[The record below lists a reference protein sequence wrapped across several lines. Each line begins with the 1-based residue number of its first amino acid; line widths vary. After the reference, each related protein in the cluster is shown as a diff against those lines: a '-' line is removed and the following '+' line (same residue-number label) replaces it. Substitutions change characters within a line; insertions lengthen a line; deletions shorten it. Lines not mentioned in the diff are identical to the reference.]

1 MIALLRWLLLRRLAR
16 QRGRTL
22 LVVLGVALGVAMV
35 VAIRLA
41 SDSALAS
48 FGDTVEAVTGRA
60 NLCVSAVADGFDE
73 RLFTRI
79 RRTPGVLAAAPVV
92 EVNALVGG
100 LEPGAG
106 GGFEDAGVE
115 LGTRRGFDETLLVLG
130 LDPFSEPP
138 FGRLDG
144 LPEARPRGA
153 ARRAI
158 THDPVPGLDRGAAIA
173 LLSRPNAVAIT
184 RAFATRRGVGRGDTL
199 AALASGAIVRMEI
212 VAVLESEAL
221 QEAMGGNV
229 AIADIATVQELFGRI
244 GRLDRVDLIVAPGA
258 RERVSDTL
266 AATLPADAR
275 PERPSAR
282 TRQVEDMV
290 SAFGLNL
297 TALSFIAV
305 FVGMFLVLNAVALS
319 VVRQRRDIGVL
330 RALGLTR
337 AGVVGVFL
345 LEGLVLGVLGAA
357 AGCGLGALF
366 ANVALHQVGRTL
378 STLYLVEQ
386 VSRLHLSGMTLLMG
400 MLLGTGSALVSAL
413 GPALEAVAT
422 PAGVT
427 LRESARIEERHPPY
441 GRLGMAGGAVLLSAG
456 AVAAASL
463 RFNWPVG
470 GFVAAFL
477 VVAGFSLLSPAWTL
491 GVERPASALAR
502 RAGIAATL
510 GARSLRENAAR
521 ASVVVA
527 ALMVSVGLLVSL
539 TVMVRSFRRTVD
551 TWVTQTLRGDLYV
564 EPVGHRA
571 SQRATA
577 LPPELVEGARRL
589 PGVAAVD
596 TYRASSL
603 TLAGRRAQVV
613 GIEFDVQRRFGRI
626 QFVGGEDARTV
637 LGRALAS
644 GGVVVTESF
653 SHHFDQHRGDL
664 LALPSRD
671 GVVPVRIEGVFYDYS
686 VDAGA
691 VLMDRARYAQLFHD
705 DRTESLALY
714 LEPGA
719 PVSEARAAFLE
730 LVGPGRLLHVTPQAE
745 LRRRVLA
752 VFDETFRITWAL
764 QAIALLVSVM
774 GVVST
779 LTALVLQRRHELAI
793 LRANGAGRAQVRTL
807 VLVESGLLGAAGAA
821 LGTVAGFVLALLL
834 VHVINR
840 QFFGWTIRLTL
851 EPSVF
856 AQALLLMTL
865 AATLAGLV
873 PARLAVRQATAAALR
888 TE

>member
-1 MIALLRWLLLRRLAR
+1 VIALLRWLLLRRLVR
-16 QRGRTL
+16 QPGRTL

-48 FGDTVEAVTGRA
+48 FGDTVDAVAGRS

-73 RLFTRI
+73 RLFARI
-79 RRTPGVLAAAPVV
+79 RSTPGVEAAAPVV
-92 EVNALVGG
+92 EVNALVGR
-100 LEPGAG
+100 LVPGSG
-106 GGFEDAGVE
+106 ETAGVA
-115 LGTRRGFDETLLVLG
+115 LGAQVGFDETLLVLG
-130 LDPFSEPP
+130 LDPFSEVP
-138 FGRLDG
+138 FGRLTGPRSAASSAVGPAAFDRDAA
-144 LPEARPRGA
+144 LALLARPG
-153 ARRAI
+153 
-158 THDPVPGLDRGAAIA
+158 T
-173 LLSRPNAVAIT
+173 VAIT
-184 RAFATRRGVGRGDTL
+184 RAFAQRRGVHVGDTL
-199 AALASGAIVRMEI
+199 TALSAGLPVRLDV
-212 VAVLESEAL
+212 VAVLANEAL

-229 AIADIATVQELFGRI
+229 AIADIATVQELFGRV
-244 GRLDRVDLIVAPGA
+244 GRLDRVDLVVSPAQ
-258 RERVSDTL
+258 RDRVSAAL
-266 AATLPADAR
+266 AAWLPADAH
-275 PERPSAR
+275 PERPGTR

-319 VVRQRRDIGVL
+319 VVRERRDIGVL

-337 AGVVGVFL
+337 AEVMRVFL
-345 LEGLVLGVLGAA
+345 LEGLALGLLGGLAGCALGVLV
-357 AGCGLGALF
+357 
-366 ANVALHQVGRTL
+366 ANLALHQVGRSL

-386 VSRLHLSGMTLLMG
+386 VSRLHLSPQTLLMG
-400 MLLGTGSALVSAL
+400 LSVGVGSALVSAL
-413 GPALEAVAT
+413 GPALEAASA

-427 LRESARIEERHPPY
+427 LREAARIEERHPPY
-441 GRLGMAGGAVLLSAG
+441 ARLGVAGGAVLL
-456 AVAAASL
+456 AAAVVTAASVWAH
-463 RFNWPVG
+463 WPAG

-477 VVAGFSLLSPAWTL
+477 VVVGFSLLAPAWTL
-491 GVERPASALAR
+491 GVERLASRLAR
-502 RAGIAATL
+502 RFGVAATL

-527 ALMVSVGLLVSL
+527 AIMVSVGLLVAL

-571 SQRATA
+571 SQRATV
-577 LPPELVEGARRL
+577 LPAELVEGARRL

-596 TYRASSL
+596 TYRASTL
-603 TLAGRRAQVV
+603 TFAGRRAQVV

-626 QFVGGEDARTV
+626 QFVGREAAATV
-637 LGRALAS
+637 LGRALSEA
-644 GGVVVTESF
+644 GVVVTESF
-653 SHHFDQHRGDL
+653 AHRFYKRSGDL
-664 LALPSRD
+664 LALPCRE
-671 GVVPVRIEGVFYDYS
+671 GLVNLKVEGVFYDYS

-691 VLMDRARYAQLFHD
+691 VLMDRALYARLFHD

-719 PVSEARAAFLE
+719 SVSAARAAFLA
-730 LVGPGRLLHVTPQAE
+730 LAGPGRLLHATPYAD
-745 LRRRVLA
+745 LRRRVLS
-752 VFDETFRITWAL
+752 VFDETFRITWVL

-779 LTALVLQRRHELAI
+779 LTALVLQRRHELAV
-793 LRANGAGRAQVRTL
+793 LRATGARRAQVRAL

-821 LGTVAGFVLALLL
+821 LGAVAGWVLALLL

-840 QFFGWTIRLTL
+840 QFFGWTIRMKF
-851 EPSVF
+851 EPAVF
-856 AQALLLMTL
+856 VQAVLLMTL

-873 PARLAVRQATAAALR
+873 PARLAVHRATAAALR

>member
-1 MIALLRWLLLRRLAR
+1 VSVLIRWLLLRRLAR
-16 QRGRTL
+16 QPGRTL

-48 FGDTVEAVTGRA
+48 FGDTVDEVAGRS

-73 RLFTRI
+73 RWFSRI
-79 RRTPGVLAAAPVV
+79 RRTPGVEAAAPVV
-92 EVNALVGG
+92 EVNTLVGT
-100 LEPGAG
+100 LTPGNG
-106 GGFEDAGVE
+106 DAGVE
-115 LGTRRGFDETLLVLG
+115 LGTHRGFDETLLVLG
-130 LDPFSEPP
+130 LDPFSEAP
-138 FGRLDG
+138 FGRLTD
-144 LPEARPRGA
+144 LVGA
-153 ARRAI
+153 DSKA
-158 THDPVPGLDRGAAIA
+158 GLDVGAGLA
-173 LLSRPNAVAIT
+173 LLSRRNAIAIT
-184 RAFATRRGVGRGDTL
+184 RAFAERRGLAAGDTL
-199 AALASGAIVRMEI
+199 TALASGAPVRLDI
-212 VAVLESEAL
+212 VAVLTGEGL
-221 QEAMGGNV
+221 QHAMGGNV
-229 AIADIATVQELFGRI
+229 AIADIATVQECFGRI
-244 GRLDRVDLIVAPGA
+244 GRLDRVDLIVTPGA
-258 RERVSDTL
+258 RERVSAAL
-266 AATLPADAR
+266 AAELPADAR
-275 PERPSAR
+275 PERPQAR
-282 TRQVEDMV
+282 TRQVENMV

-305 FVGMFLVLNAVALS
+305 FVGMFLVLNAVALA

-337 AGVVGVFL
+337 AGVVAVFVF
-345 LEGLVLGVLGAA
+345 EGCVLGALGAA
-357 AGCGLGALF
+357 AGCALGVLV

-378 STLYLVEQ
+378 SALYLVEQ
-386 VSRLHLSGMTLLMG
+386 VSRLHLSARTLAMG
-400 MLLGTGSALVSAL
+400 LALGLGSAVISAL
-413 GPALEAVAT
+413 GPALEAAST

-427 LRESARIEERHPPY
+427 LREAARIEERHPPY
-441 GRLGMAGGAVLLSAG
+441 ARLALAGCVVLLAAG
-456 AVAAASL
+456 ATVAGSL
-463 RFNWPVG
+463 WARWPGG
-470 GFVAAFL
+470 GFLAAFFI
-477 VVAGFSLLSPAWTL
+477 VAGFSLLAPAWTL
-491 GVERPASALAR
+491 GVERLASLAAR
-502 RAGIAATL
+502 RFGVAATL
-510 GARSLRENAAR
+510 GARALRENAAR

-539 TVMVRSFRRTVD
+539 TVMVRSFRKTVD

-564 EPVGHRA
+564 EPVGHHA
-571 SQRATA
+571 SLRATS
-577 LPPELVEGARRL
+577 LPAELVAGARRL

-603 TLAGRRAQVV
+603 TLSGRLAQVV
-613 GIEFDVQRRFGRI
+613 GIEFEVQRRFGRL
-626 QFVGGEDARTV
+626 QFVGGEDASSV
-637 LGRALAS
+637 LGRALSA

-653 SHHFDQHRGDL
+653 SQHFQKRAGDM
-664 LALPSRD
+664 LALPCAQ

-719 PVSEARAAFLE
+719 SVADTRAAFLA
-730 LVGPGRLLHVTPQAE
+730 LAGPGRLLYASPNAD

-752 VFDETFRITWAL
+752 VFDETFRITWVL
-764 QAIALLVSVM
+764 QAIALFVSVL

-793 LRANGAGRAQVRTL
+793 LRASGADKAQVRTL

-821 LGTVAGFVLALLL
+821 LGAVAGLVLALLL

-851 EPSVF
+851 EPDVF
-856 AQALLLMTL
+856 VQALLLMTA
-865 AATLAGLV
+865 AATLAGLI
-873 PARLAVRQATAAALR
+873 PARLAVHGATATALR

>member
-1 MIALLRWLLLRRLAR
+1 MSVLIRWLLLRRLAR
-16 QRGRTL
+16 QPGRTL

-48 FGDTVEAVTGRA
+48 FGDTVDAVAGRS

-73 RLFTRI
+73 RWFSRI
-79 RRTPGVLAAAPVV
+79 RRTPGVEAAAPVV
-92 EVNALVGG
+92 EVNTLVGT
-100 LEPGAG
+100 LTPGNG
-106 GGFEDAGVE
+106 DAGVE
-115 LGTRRGFDETLLVLG
+115 LGTHRGFDETLLVLG
-130 LDPFSEPP
+130 LDPFSEAP
-138 FGRLDG
+138 FGRLTDLVG
-144 LPEARPRGA
+144 SDT
-153 ARRAI
+153 RA
-158 THDPVPGLDRGAAIA
+158 GLDVRAGLA
-173 LLSRPNAVAIT
+173 LLSRRNAIAIT
-184 RAFATRRGVGRGDTL
+184 RTFAERRGLAAGDTL
-199 AALASGAIVRMEI
+199 TALASGAPVRLEI
-212 VAVLESEAL
+212 VAVLTGEGL
-221 QEAMGGNV
+221 QHAMGGNV
-229 AIADIATVQELFGRI
+229 AIADIATVQECFGRI
-244 GRLDRVDLIVAPGA
+244 GRLDRVDLIVTPGA
-258 RERVSDTL
+258 RERVSAAL
-266 AATLPADAR
+266 AAELPADAR
-275 PERPSAR
+275 PERPQAR
-282 TRQVEDMV
+282 TRQVENMV

-305 FVGMFLVLNAVALS
+305 FVGMFLVLNAVALA

-337 AGVVGVFL
+337 AGVVGVFV
-345 LEGLVLGVLGAA
+345 LEGGVLGALGA
-357 AGCGLGALF
+357 VAGCALGVLV

-378 STLYLVEQ
+378 SALYLVEQ
-386 VSRLHLSGMTLLMG
+386 VSRLHLSARTLAMG
-400 MLLGTGSALVSAL
+400 LALGLGSAVISAL
-413 GPALEAVAT
+413 GPALEAAST

-427 LRESARIEERHPPY
+427 LREAARIEERHPPY
-441 GRLGMAGGAVLLSAG
+441 ARLALAGCVVLLAAG
-456 AVAAASL
+456 ATVAASL
-463 RFNWPVG
+463 WARWPGG
-470 GFVAAFL
+470 GFLAAFFI
-477 VVAGFSLLSPAWTL
+477 VAGFSLLAPAWTL
-491 GVERPASALAR
+491 GVERLASRAAR
-502 RAGIAATL
+502 RFGVAATL
-510 GARSLRENAAR
+510 GARALRENAAR

-539 TVMVRSFRRTVD
+539 TVMVRSFRKTVD

-564 EPVGHRA
+564 EPVGHHA
-571 SQRATA
+571 SLRATS
-577 LPPELVEGARRL
+577 LPAELVAGARRL

-603 TLAGRRAQVV
+603 TLSGRLAQVV
-613 GIEFDVQRRFGRI
+613 GIEFEVQRRFGRL
-626 QFVGGEDARTV
+626 QFVGGEDASSV
-637 LGRALAS
+637 LGRALSA

-653 SHHFDQHRGDL
+653 SQHFQRRAGDM
-664 LALPSRD
+664 LALPCAQ

-719 PVSEARAAFLE
+719 SVADTRAAFLA
-730 LVGPGRLLHVTPQAE
+730 LAGPGRLLYASPNAD

-752 VFDETFRITWAL
+752 VFDETFRITWVL
-764 QAIALLVSVM
+764 QAIALFVSVL

-793 LRANGAGRAQVRTL
+793 LRASGAVKAQVRTL

-821 LGTVAGFVLALLL
+821 LGAVAGLVLALLL

-851 EPSVF
+851 EPDVF
-856 AQALLLMTL
+856 VQALLLMTA
-865 AATLAGLV
+865 AATLAGLI
-873 PARLAVRQATAAALR
+873 PARLAVHGATATALR

>member
-1 MIALLRWLLLRRLAR
+1 VIAVLRWLLLRRLVR
-16 QRGRTL
+16 QPGRTL

-48 FGDTVEAVTGRA
+48 FGDTVDAVAGRS

-73 RLFTRI
+73 RLFARI
-79 RRTPGVLAAAPVV
+79 RNTPGVEAAAPVV
-92 EVNALVGG
+92 EVNALVGR
-100 LEPGAG
+100 LEPEAG
-106 GGFEDAGVE
+106 GPAGSDPGVE
-115 LGTRRGFDETLLVLG
+115 LGGQRGFDETLLVLG
-130 LDPFSEPP
+130 LDPFSEIP
-138 FGRLDG
+138 FGRLTGPLPAARAGAAPAAFDG
-144 LPEARPRGA
+144 DAALALLARPN
-153 ARRAI
+153 
-158 THDPVPGLDRGAAIA
+158 T
-173 LLSRPNAVAIT
+173 VAIT
-184 RAFATRRGVGRGDTL
+184 RAFAERRGVHVGDTL
-199 AALASGAIVRMEI
+199 TALAAGLPVRLDV
-212 VAVLESEAL
+212 VALLANEAL

-229 AIADIATVQELFGRI
+229 AIADIATVQELFGRE
-244 GRLDRVDLIVAPGA
+244 GRLDRVDLVVAPAA
-258 RERVSDTL
+258 RDRVSAAL
-266 AATLPADAR
+266 AAWLPADAR
-275 PERPSAR
+275 PERPRAR

-337 AGVVGVFL
+337 AGVLRVFL
-345 LEGLVLGVLGAA
+345 LEGLALGVLGGV
-357 AGCGLGALF
+357 AGCALGVLV
-366 ANVALHQVGRTL
+366 ANLALHQVGRSL

-386 VSRLHLSGMTLLMG
+386 VSRLHLSPRTLLMG
-400 MLLGTGSALVSAL
+400 LSLGMGSALVSAL
-413 GPALEAVAT
+413 GPAFEAASA

-427 LRESARIEERHPPY
+427 LREAARIEERHPPY
-441 GRLGMAGGAVLLSAG
+441 ARLGVAGGLVLLG
-456 AVAAASL
+456 AAAVTAASL
-463 RFNWPVG
+463 WAHWPAG

-477 VVAGFSLLSPAWTL
+477 VVSGFSLLAPAWTL
-491 GVERPASALAR
+491 AVERLASRLAR
-502 RAGIAATL
+502 RFGIAATL

-527 ALMVSVGLLVSL
+527 AIMVSVGLLVAL

-564 EPVGHRA
+564 EPVGHRV
-571 SQRATA
+571 SQRATV
-577 LPPELVEGARRL
+577 LPAELVAGARRL

-596 TYRASSL
+596 TYRASWL
-603 TLAGRRAQVV
+603 TFAGRRAQVV
-613 GIEFDVQRRFGRI
+613 GIELDVQRRFGRL
-626 QFVGGEDARTV
+626 QFVGGEAASSV
-637 LGRALAS
+637 LGRALAG

-653 SHHFDQHRGDL
+653 AHRFYKRSGDL
-664 LALPSRD
+664 LALPCREGLVSL
-671 GVVPVRIEGVFYDYS
+671 RIEGVFYDYS

-691 VLMDRARYAQLFHD
+691 VLMDRALYARLFHD

-719 PVSEARAAFLE
+719 SVSAARAAFLA
-730 LVGPGRLLHVTPQAE
+730 LAGPGRLLHATPYAE

-752 VFDETFRITWAL
+752 VFDETFRITWVL
-764 QAIALLVSVM
+764 QAIALLVSVL

-779 LTALVLQRRHELAI
+779 LTALVLQRRHELAV
-793 LRANGAGRAQVRTL
+793 LRATGALRAQVRAL
-807 VLVESGLLGAAGAA
+807 VLVESGLLGAAGAG
-821 LGTVAGFVLALLL
+821 LGAVAGLVLALLL

-851 EPSVF
+851 EPAVF
-856 AQALLLMTL
+856 IQALLLMTL

-873 PARLAVRQATAAALR
+873 PARLAVHRGTAAALR

>member
-1 MIALLRWLLLRRLAR
+1 MSVLLRWLLLRRLLRRGSGDAGS
-16 QRGRTL
+16 GRTL

-48 FGDTVEAVTGRA
+48 FGDTVDAVAGRS

-73 RLFTRI
+73 RIFSRI
-79 RRTPGVLAAAPVV
+79 RRTPGVEAAAPVV
-92 EVNALVGG
+92 EVNTLVGR
-100 LEPGAG
+100 LTPG
-106 GGFEDAGVE
+106 DRDQGVE
-115 LGTRRGFDETLLVLG
+115 LGARRGFDETLLVLG
-130 LDPFSEPP
+130 LDPFSEAP
-138 FGRLDG
+138 FGRLVAPLSPG
-144 LPEARPRGA
+144 GATARPGSSFGRA
-153 ARRAI
+153 A
-158 THDPVPGLDRGAAIA
+158 LA
-173 LLSRPNAVAIT
+173 LLSRPHAVAVT
-184 RAFATRRGVGRGDTL
+184 RTFAEREHVGVGDTL
-199 AALASGAIVRMEI
+199 TALASGAQVPLEI
-212 VAVLESEAL
+212 AAVLTGDGLE
-221 QEAMGGNV
+221 QAMGGNV

-244 GRLDRVDLIVAPGA
+244 GRLDRVDLIVPQAE
-258 RERVSDTL
+258 RERVSAAL
-266 AATLPADAR
+266 AAELPADAR
-275 PERPSAR
+275 PERPQAR
-282 TRQVEDMV
+282 THQVENMV

-337 AGVVGVFL
+337 AGVVGVFV
-345 LEGLVLGVLGAA
+345 LEGGVLGVLGAV
-357 AGCGLGALF
+357 AGCALGVLV

-378 STLYLVEQ
+378 SALYLVQQ
-386 VSRLHLSGMTLLMG
+386 VSRLHLSARTLLAG
-400 MLLGTGSALVSAL
+400 LSLGLGSALLSAL
-413 GPALEAVAT
+413 GPALEAAAT
-422 PAGVT
+422 PPGVT
-427 LRESARIEERHPPY
+427 LREGARIEESHPPY
-441 GRLGMAGGAVLLSAG
+441 ARLGVAGVGTLLAAG
-456 AVAAASL
+456 AVTGASL
-463 RFNWPVG
+463 WARWPGG

-477 VVAGFSLLSPAWTL
+477 VVVAFSLLAPAWTL
-491 GVERPASALAR
+491 AVERLASRIAHR
-502 RAGIAATL
+502 FGVAATL

-527 ALMVSVGLLVSL
+527 AIMVSVGLLVSL

-564 EPVGHRA
+564 EPVGHHA

-577 LPPELVEGARRL
+577 LPPELVAGARKL

-596 TYRASSL
+596 TYRSSAL
-603 TLAGRRAQVV
+603 TLSGRRAQVV
-613 GIEFDVQRRFGRI
+613 GIEFDVQRRFGRL

-637 LGRALAS
+637 LGRAQAE

-653 SHHFDQHRGDL
+653 SQHFRKRAGDV
-664 LALPSRD
+664 LALPCAQ
-671 GVVPVRIEGVFYDYS
+671 GLVPLRIEGVFYDYS

-691 VLMDRARYAQLFHD
+691 VLMDRARYAQLFGD

-714 LEPGA
+714 LEPGT
-719 PVSEARAAFLE
+719 PVAETRAAFLA
-730 LVGPGRLLHVTPQAE
+730 LAGPGRLLYATPNVE

-752 VFDETFRITWAL
+752 VFDETFRITWVL
-764 QAIALLVSVM
+764 QAIALLVSVL

-793 LRANGAGRAQVRTL
+793 LRATGAGRGQVRTL
-807 VLVESGLLGAAGAA
+807 VLVESGLLGATGAA
-821 LGTVAGFVLALLL
+821 LGAVAGWVLAFLL

-851 EPSVF
+851 EPMVF
-856 AQALLLMTL
+856 VQALLLMTA
-865 AATLAGLV
+865 AATLAGLL
-873 PARLAVRQATAAALR
+873 PARLAVHRATAGALR